1 MNTETQEYI
10 NNQFDK
16 RLTTLES
23 KVENIDKIV
32 NDIRV
37 DQKVLIKEV
46 SKSNDRWNE
55 FDQTQRKNKN
65 QLIMQGLGVV
75 ITVII
80 TYALVQLGLSKQKE
94 GLF

>member
-16 RLTTLES
+16 RLTTLEN

-55 FDQTQRKNKN
+55 FDATQRKNKN
-65 QLIMQGLGVV
+65 QLIMQGLGYIVTVV
-75 ITVII
+75 
-80 TYALVQLGLSKQKE
+80 LGYILACAFKN
-94 GLF
+94 L

>member
-10 NNQFDK
+10 NGQFDK

-80 TYALVQLGLSKQKE
+80 TYALVQLGLSK
-94 GLF
+94 

>member
-80 TYALVQLGLSKQKE
+80 TYALVNLGLSK
-94 GLF
+94 

>member
-16 RLTTLES
+16 RLTTLEN

-32 NDIRV
+32 TDIRI

-55 FDQTQRKNKN
+55 FDATQRKNKN
-65 QLIMQGLGVV
+65 ELIMKGLGVV

-80 TYALVQLGLSKQKE
+80 TYALVQLGLSK
-94 GLF
+94 

>member
-16 RLTTLES
+16 RLTTLEN

-32 NDIRV
+32 TDIRI

-55 FDQTQRKNKN
+55 FDATQRKNKN
-65 QLIMQGLGVV
+65 ELIMKGLGYIVTVV
-75 ITVII
+75 
-80 TYALVQLGLSKQKE
+80 LGYILACAFKN
-94 GLF
+94 L

>member
-55 FDQTQRKNKN
+55 FDQMQRKNKN

-80 TYALVQLGLSKQKE
+80 TYALVQLGLSK
-94 GLF
+94 

>member
-32 NDIRV
+32 TDIRI

-55 FDQTQRKNKN
+55 FDATQRKNKN

-80 TYALVQLGLSKQKE
+80 TYALVQLGLSK
-94 GLF
+94 

>member
-1 MNTETQEYI
+1 MNTEVQEVI
-10 NNQFDK
+10 NAQVDK

-55 FDQTQRKNKN
+55 FDATQRKNKN
-65 QLIMQGLGVV
+65 DLIMKCLGVV

-80 TYALVQLGLSKQKE
+80 TYALVQLGLSK
-94 GLF
+94 

>member
-55 FDQTQRKNKN
+55 FDATQRKNKN

-80 TYALVQLGLSKQKE
+80 TYALVQLGLSK
-94 GLF
+94 

>member
-10 NNQFDK
+10 NQQVDK
-16 RLTTLES
+16 RLTTLEN

-55 FDQTQRKNKN
+55 FDATQRKNKN

-80 TYALVQLGLSKQKE
+80 TYALVQLGLSK
-94 GLF
+94 

>member
-16 RLTTLES
+16 RLTTLEN

-55 FDQTQRKNKN
+55 FDATQRKNKN

-80 TYALVQLGLSKQKE
+80 TYALVQLGLSK
-94 GLF
+94 

>member
-10 NNQFDK
+10 NAQVDK
-16 RLTTLES
+16 RLTTLEN

-55 FDQTQRKNKN
+55 FDATQRKNKN

-80 TYALVQLGLSKQKE
+80 TYALIQLGLSK
-94 GLF
+94 

>member
-1 MNTETQEYI
+1 MNTEVQEVI
-10 NNQFDK
+10 NAQVDK

-32 NDIRV
+32 TDIRV
-37 DQKVLIKEV
+37 DQKILIKEV
-46 SKSNDRWNE
+46 SKANDRWNE

-65 QLIMQGLGVV
+65 DLLMKGLGVV

-80 TYALVQLGLSKQKE
+80 TYALVQLGLK
-94 GLF
+94 

>member
-10 NNQFDK
+10 NGQFDK
-16 RLTTLES
+16 RLTTLEN

-32 NDIRV
+32 TDIRI

-55 FDQTQRKNKN
+55 FDATQRKNKN

-80 TYALVQLGLSKQKE
+80 TYALVQLGLSK
-94 GLF
+94 

>member
-10 NNQFDK
+10 NGQFDK
-16 RLTTLES
+16 RLTTLEN

-32 NDIRV
+32 TDIRI

-55 FDQTQRKNKN
+55 FDTTQRKNKN
-65 QLIMQGLGVV
+65 QLLMQGLGVV

-80 TYALVQLGLSKQKE
+80 TYILVNLGLSK
-94 GLF
+94 

>member
-10 NNQFDK
+10 NNQVDK
-16 RLTTLES
+16 RLTTLENR
-23 KVENIDKIV
+23 VENIDKIV

-55 FDQTQRKNKN
+55 FDATQRKNKN
-65 QLIMQGLGVV
+65 ELIMKGLGYIV
-75 ITVII
+75 T
-80 TYALVQLGLSKQKE
+80 AFLGYILACAFKN
-94 GLF
+94 L

>member
-10 NNQFDK
+10 NGQFDK
-16 RLTTLES
+16 RLTTLEN

-55 FDQTQRKNKN
+55 FDATQRKNKN

-80 TYALVQLGLSKQKE
+80 TYALVQLGLSK
-94 GLF
+94 

>member
-1 MNTETQEYI
+1 MNTEVQEVI
-10 NNQFDK
+10 NAQVDK

-32 NDIRV
+32 TDIRV

-55 FDQTQRKNKN
+55 FDQMQRKNKN
-65 QLIMQGLGVV
+65 DLLMKGVGY
-75 ITVII
+75 II
-80 TYALVQLGLSKQKE
+80 TAFLGYILACVFKN
-94 GLF
+94 L

>member
-16 RLTTLES
+16 RLTTLEN

-32 NDIRV
+32 TDIRI

-55 FDQTQRKNKN
+55 FDATQRKNKN

-80 TYALVQLGLSKQKE
+80 TYALVQLGLSK
-94 GLF
+94 

>member
-16 RLTTLES
+16 RLTTLEN

-32 NDIRV
+32 TDIRI

-55 FDQTQRKNKN
+55 FDATQRKNKN
-65 QLIMQGLGVV
+65 DLIMKSLGIVLTAFLGYVLAYIGL
-75 ITVII
+75 
-80 TYALVQLGLSKQKE
+80 K
-94 GLF
+94 

>member
-32 NDIRV
+32 TDIRI

-80 TYALVQLGLSKQKE
+80 TYALVQLGLSK
-94 GLF
+94 

>member
-1 MNTETQEYI
+1 MNSETQEYI

-32 NDIRV
+32 TDIRI

-80 TYALVQLGLSKQKE
+80 TYALVQLGLSK
-94 GLF
+94 

>member
-16 RLTTLES
+16 RLTTLEN

-32 NDIRV
+32 TDIRI

-55 FDQTQRKNKN
+55 FDTTQRKNKN

-80 TYALVQLGLSKQKE
+80 TYALVQLGLSK
-94 GLF
+94 

>member
-1 MNTETQEYI
+1 MNTKTQEYI

-16 RLTTLES
+16 RLTTLEN

-80 TYALVQLGLSKQKE
+80 TYALVQLGLSK
-94 GLF
+94 

>member
-10 NNQFDK
+10 NAQVDK
-16 RLTTLES
+16 RLTTLEN

-32 NDIRV
+32 TDIRI

-55 FDQTQRKNKN
+55 FDQMQRKNKN
-65 QLIMQGLGVV
+65 ELIMKGLGVV

-80 TYALVQLGLSKQKE
+80 TYALVQLKIG
-94 GLF
+94 

>member
-10 NNQFDK
+10 NAQVDK
-16 RLTTLES
+16 RLTTLEN

-55 FDQTQRKNKN
+55 CDATQRKNKN
-65 QLIMQGLGVV
+65 DLLMKGLGYIV
-75 ITVII
+75 I
-80 TYALVQLGLSKQKE
+80 AFLGYILSCAAKI
-94 GLF
+94 L

>member
-37 DQKVLIKEV
+37 DQKVLIREV

-80 TYALVQLGLSKQKE
+80 TYALVQLGLSK
-94 GLF
+94 

>member
-16 RLTTLES
+16 RLTTLEN

-55 FDQTQRKNKN
+55 FDATQRKNKN
-65 QLIMQGLGVV
+65 DLIMKGLCYIV
-75 ITVII
+75 T
-80 TYALVQLGLSKQKE
+80 AFLGYILACVFKN
-94 GLF
+94 L

>member
-16 RLTTLES
+16 RLTTLET

-32 NDIRV
+32 SDIRV

-55 FDQTQRKNKN
+55 FDATQRKNKN

-80 TYALVQLGLSKQKE
+80 TYALVQLGLSK
-94 GLF
+94 

>member
-1 MNTETQEYI
+1 MNSETQEYI
-10 NNQFDK
+10 NNQVDK

-32 NDIRV
+32 SDIRV

-80 TYALVQLGLSKQKE
+80 TYALVQLGLSK
-94 GLF
+94 

>member
-80 TYALVQLGLSKQKE
+80 TYALVQLGLSK
-94 GLF
+94 

>member
-46 SKSNDRWNE
+46 SKSNDGWNE
-55 FDQTQRKNKN
+55 FDATQRKNKN

-80 TYALVQLGLSKQKE
+80 TYALVQLGLSK
-94 GLF
+94 

>member
-16 RLTTLES
+16 RLTTLEN

-32 NDIRV
+32 TDIRI

-55 FDQTQRKNKN
+55 FDATQRKNKN

-75 ITVII
+75 ITACI
-80 TYALVQLGLSKQKE
+80 TYVLAYLGLK
-94 GLF
+94 

>member
-10 NNQFDK
+10 NAQVDK
-16 RLTTLES
+16 RLTTLEN

-32 NDIRV
+32 TDIRI

-55 FDQTQRKNKN
+55 FDATQRKNKN

-80 TYALVQLGLSKQKE
+80 TYALAYIGLK
-94 GLF
+94 